1 MKHSESTFKGAPSGT
16 QHFNI
21 YWQRWL
27 PEGAPKAVL
36 LVAHGFAEHSGR
48 YMNLVDYVVPHGYAV
63 YALDHRGH
71 GRSDGARVEI
81 DSYQQYLDDLKTFF
95 DLVQAEQPGQKIFLV
110 GHSMGSAI
118 SLGYVLD
125 HQDELAGLVLS
136 GGGIAKPGTPT
147 PEPPAAMPDTSMR
160 PPLDTGFLARDPR
173 VAVDYD
179 ADPLNY
185 RGPIPLSRDVAMMP
199 MRLAIQERA
208 GEIHLPILIMAGTGV
223 PDGERSTTLH
233 EHVGSK
239 DKSLRLYEG
248 LKHEIFNEPEHPQVM
263 ADLEA
268 WVVAR
273 L

>member
-1 MKHSESTFKGAPSGT
+1 MRHHEGTFTGVRE
-16 QHFNI
+16 FNI
-21 YWQRWL
+21 FWQCWL
-27 PEGAPKAVL
+27 PDGTPKAVL

-48 YMNLVDYVVPHGYAV
+48 YLNLVNHVVPHGYAV

-71 GRSDGARVEI
+71 GKSDGPRVEV

-95 DLVQAEQPGQKIFLV
+95 DLVQREQPGRKVFLV
-110 GHSMGSAI
+110 GHSMGAAI

-125 HQDELAGLVLS
+125 HQAELAGLVLS
-136 GGGIAKPGTPT
+136 GGGIAKPGTPPPPPPT
-147 PEPPAAMPDTSMR
+147 PTPGTDTR

-173 VAVDYD
+173 VAIDYD

-185 RGPIPLSRDVAMMP
+185 RGPIPVARDAAMAP
-199 MRLAIQERA
+199 MRLRTQEHV
-208 GEIHLPILIMAGTGV
+208 GEIRLPILIMAGTGV
-223 PDGERSTTLH
+223 ADGERSTTLH
-233 EHVGSK
+233 QHVGSP
-239 DKSLRLYEG
+239 DKTLRLYEG

-268 WVVAR
+268 WVAAR